1 MSNEKRPSRRPS
13 KPPIAR
19 EERSAGVREERLGS
33 VREERL
39 GGVREERLGSVREE
53 RLGGAREER
62 PSAPRQERLGSLR
75 EEVVPARS
83 DRAPKVREERV
94 APVREERFGGVREE
108 RVGPVREERFGGIRE
123 ERVEQPM
130 VGRRTSV
137 VAEEVVVQRSRPH
150 PSGATIPPVRPQEHA
165 YRGAPSPAPTLPAP
179 PEPDPPVIQPL
190 LLPHAPRTAPS
201 RRSEPAVVAAQPPAP
216 IAQAIPTPAAA
227 PAPAP
232 APVAAPAPVPVA
244 APAPVVAAKPVLPT
258 TAPGTP
264 GQNRIDR
271 FLRLMNDRGASDLHL
286 SVGRPPIFRL
296 SGRMEPIRYRTLD
309 RTDFVQLLEPIA
321 PAHLWHEFVETG
333 DIDFAY
339 EVPGV
344 SRFRVNLF
352 RQERGDSAVL
362 RIIPTKLMTVAQLG
376 LPESIR
382 KIVHLRSG
390 LVLVT
395 GPTGSGKST
404 TLSAIINEMNA
415 TRAMHFVT
423 IEDPI
428 EFVHPNLK
436 SLMSQR
442 EIGPHSKSFSSALR
456 AAVREDPDAILV
468 GEMRDLETIS
478 MALNAAE
485 TGVLVFGTLH
495 TNSAA
500 KTIDRVVNVFPADR
514 QPGVRG
520 TLASVL
526 KGVVAQQLLRKKKG
540 GRCAAVEILFGSNA
554 MSSMIRDGKTH
565 QISGL
570 IKLGKKEGMIAMDD
584 ALKALVENESIE
596 PLAGLEKSI
605 DKDDFRKWLKERGV
619 QAPDDAH

>member
-1 MSNEKRPSRRPS
+1 VSDPRKPSNRPAQPS
-13 KPPIAR
+13 PLP
-19 EERSAGVREERLGS
+19 
-33 VREERL
+33 REERL
-39 GGVREERLGSVREE
+39 GGVREERVGPIREERVGAVREERSSSTRNERVGPIREERLGGGREERAAPVREERLGGGRDERAVSVREE
-53 RLGGAREER
+53 RLGGGRGERLGGGREER
-62 PSAPRQERLGSLR
+62 GMPLRGERLGT
-75 EEVVPARS
+75 
-83 DRAPKVREERV
+83 VRTERTD
-94 APVREERFGGVREE
+94 PPL
-108 RVGPVREERFGGIRE
+108 VG
-123 ERVEQPM
+123 Q
-130 VGRRTSV
+130 RTAI
-137 VAEEVVVQRSRPH
+137 VAEEVVVRRNREI
-150 PSGATIPPVRPQEHA
+150 PSGAALPPVQPSEAPEPARARPRPLSTQ
-165 YRGAPSPAPTLPAP
+165 PAP
-179 PEPDPPVIQPL
+179 PESDPPIARA
-190 LLPHAPRTAPS
+190 LP
-201 RRSEPAVVAAQPPAP
+201 
-216 IAQAIPTPAAA
+216 AIAA
-227 PAPAP
+227 PAATPTMSSVPVVAP
-232 APVAAPAPVPVA
+232 APSP
-244 APAPVVAAKPVLPT
+244 PVVAVKPVLPT

-321 PAHLWHEFVETG
+321 PAHLWADFVESG
-333 DIDFAY
+333 DCDFAY
-339 EVPGV
+339 EIPGV

-352 RQERGDSAVL
+352 RQERGDAAVL

-415 TRAMHFVT
+415 TRPMHFVT

-428 EFVHPNLK
+428 EFVHPNKK

-442 EIGPHSKSFSSALR
+442 EVGPHSKSFSTALR

-554 MSSMIRDGKTH
+554 MASMIRDGKSH

-584 ALKALVENESIE
+584 ALKALVEDDSIE